1 MCLQPCST
9 VQEIHRTYNNLHNS
23 TEYMACHTILRSFQ
37 VAKCRPAKL
46 KETGMDRVWVDG
58 KEETR
63 HNEQSYLHA
72 SYEST
77 KITDNTLSTFGE
89 YLALIGLNVKI
100 TVF

>member
-1 MCLQPCST
+1 
-9 VQEIHRTYNNLHNS
+9 
-23 TEYMACHTILRSFQ
+23 
-37 VAKCRPAKL
+37 
-46 KETGMDRVWVDG
+46 MDRVWVDG

>member
-1 MCLQPCST
+1 
-9 VQEIHRTYNNLHNS
+9 
-23 TEYMACHTILRSFQ
+23 
-37 VAKCRPAKL
+37 
-46 KETGMDRVWVDG
+46 MDRVWVDG

-63 HNEQSYLHA
+63 NNEQSYLHA